1 MAKRYLIWKGQVL
14 AGASPEWLEIS
25 GAEFFR
31 LFNSPAN
38 KGRFFIVLDNDIC
51 TEADV
56 LYMEATEEQYRS
68 WYKENCHHL
77 YLKKFQPKKGLL
89 SLDAPIID
97 DELSSLHDIVADIS
111 VDIEAEA
118 IGSVLQTLLPAALNT
133 LSDLG
138 KEAILLKYYQYPDL
152 SDREIAEKLGIA
164 EKAFVKRKDRAL
176 KKIADFLKK

>member
-25 GAEFFR
+25 GTEFFR
-31 LFNSPAN
+31 LFNSPES

-77 YLKKFQPKKGLL
+77 YLKKFQPKNGLL
-89 SLDAPIID
+89 SLDAPTT
-97 DELSSLHDIVADIS
+97 EEEFSSLHDIVADIS
-111 VDIEAEA
+111 VDIAA
-118 IGSVLQTLLPAALNT
+118 DTVHSIIASALPAAINGLNE
-133 LSDLG
+133 
-138 KEAILLKYYQYPDL
+138 KHREAILAKYFQYPDL
-152 SDREIAEKLGIA
+152 SDDEIAKHLGL
-164 EKAFVKRKDRAL
+164 ERRTFCKRKANALAAL
-176 KKIADFLKK
+176 KNFLEA